1 MTPASL
7 LTPSQG
13 VHHAGKRARLGEIL
27 LARGAIT
34 EDQLEAALDEQR
46 QSGEL
51 IGQILIRLGHASEGQ
66 ILSALGEQ
74 LGLPVV
80 ALSDRTVDPAALT
93 KVPSEFA
100 LRHELIPLQSDDH
113 TLTVAMANPLDVH
126 PLDDL
131 RLVTGMEILPAI
143 ASPGEIKRAIEQFYM
158 EKMIQDMAVQDVD
171 SNGDE
176 GPDIADLQKMATE
189 AVVIRLVN
197 LIFNQAVQERASDI
211 HIEPFEREVKVRY
224 RIDGVLREAP
234 SPPKQLHPAIV
245 SRVKI
250 LADMNIAERRLPQ
263 DGRIRLRVSG
273 RQIDVRVST
282 VPTLYGESLV
292 MRILDKG
299 TALLGLQ
306 QLGMSGEDLE
316 KFRRLIL
323 RPNGIILV
331 TGPTGSGKSTSLY
344 AALQEIYSNEKKIIT
359 VEDPVEYQLAGVNQI
374 QVRPNIGLTFAAG
387 LRHIVRQDPDI
398 IMVGEIRD
406 METVEIA
413 IHAALTGHLVFSTL
427 HTNDS
432 AGAVSRLLD
441 MGAEPFLVA
450 SSLIGVVAQRL
461 VRRICDKC
469 RTPATVKPEL
479 MREVGLPEELAD
491 GGVFRGAG
499 CDECGRTG
507 YRYRIGIFELLLV
520 DDEVRRLII
529 ERVSATEIKRYA
541 MSKGM
546 RTLLGD
552 GKQKILDG
560 ITTVE
565 EVLRVAQRD
574 DL

>member
-1 MTPASL
+1 MSAAPLVSPPRGSHQSA
-7 LTPSQG
+7 
-13 VHHAGKRARLGEIL
+13 KRAHLGEIL
-27 LARGAIT
+27 ISRGAIT
-34 EDQLEAALDEQR
+34 PEQLRLALEEQ
-46 QSGEL
+46 QHAPEL
-51 IGQILIRLGHASEGQ
+51 IGQILIRLGYATEGAV
-66 ILSALGEQ
+66 LHALGEQ

-80 ALSDRTVDPAALT
+80 VLSENTVDPEALS

-100 LRHELIPLQSDDH
+100 LRHELIPLKSDDH
-113 TLTVAMANPLDVH
+113 TLVVAMANPLDVH

-131 RLVTGMEILPAI
+131 RLVTGLEIVPSI
-143 ASPGEIKRAIEQFYM
+143 ASPGDIRRAIEQLYM
-158 EKMIQDMAVQDVD
+158 EKMIQDMSVQDVD
-171 SNGDE
+171 PNGDE

-211 HIEPFEREVKVRY
+211 HVEPFEREVKVRY
-224 RIDGVLREAP
+224 RVDGVLREAP

-299 TALLGLQ
+299 TALLGLE
-306 QLGMSGEDLE
+306 QLGMSGDDLAR
-316 KFRRLIL
+316 FRRLIL

-344 AALQEIYSNEKKIIT
+344 AALQEIYSGEKKIIT

-374 QVRPNIGLTFAAG
+374 QVRPNIGLTFASG
-387 LRHIVRQDPDI
+387 LRSIVRQDPDI

-406 METVEIA
+406 VETVEIS

-427 HTNDS
+427 HTNDA
-432 AGAVSRLLD
+432 AGAMSRLLD
-441 MGAEPFLVA
+441 MGAEPYLVA
-450 SSLIGVVAQRL
+450 SSLIGVAAQRL
-461 VRRICDKC
+461 VRSICQKC
-469 RTPATVKPEL
+469 KAPTTVKPEL
-479 MREVGLPEELAD
+479 LREVGLTVEEAE
-491 GGVFRGAG
+491 GHVFKGKG
-499 CDECGRTG
+499 CDECAGSGYKYRTG
-507 YRYRIGIFELLLV
+507 IYELMAI
-520 DDEVRRLII
+520 DDEVRRMVI
-529 ERVSATEIKRYA
+529 ERVSATQIKQYA
-541 MSKGM
+541 MKQGM
-546 RTLLGD
+546 RTLMGD
-552 GKQKILDG
+552 GRNKILHG
-560 ITTVE
+560 LTTVD

-574 DL
+574 EI